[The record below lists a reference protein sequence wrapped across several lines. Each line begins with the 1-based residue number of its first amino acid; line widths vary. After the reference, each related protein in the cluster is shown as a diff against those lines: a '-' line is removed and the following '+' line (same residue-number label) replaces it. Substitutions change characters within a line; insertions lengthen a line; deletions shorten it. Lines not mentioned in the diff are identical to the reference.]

1 MNGYKLII
9 YIGIIMLGVVHH
21 FLWIKGASI
30 IGGLCEHSW
39 LMLEGAQRVW
49 TQSGVWH
56 CISITSLSCLNPW
69 IEIISI
75 PTVIL
80 VWYLESKI
88 NRSGNITNQPCLYML
103 QSHLNVNATLLP
115 TGINYKWTKVDV
127 MRVHII
133 SAVVIKAY
141 RPGHPDRPVGG
152 I

>member
-1 MNGYKLII
+1 MMNGYKFII
-9 YIGIIMLGVVHH
+9 YIGIIMLGVVRH

-69 IEIISI
+69 KEIISI
-75 PTVIL
+75 PSVIL

-103 QSHLNVNATLLP
+103 P
-115 TGINYKWTKVDV
+115 MGINYKWTKVDV

-141 RPGHPDRPVGG
+141 RTGHPDRLGAGG
-152 I
+152 NI